1 MNDFRIGHG
10 YDVHALADGLPLR
23 LGGVLIEHPRGCV
36 AHSDGDALIHALC
49 DALLGAAAMGDIG
62 LHFPDTSERFKG
74 IDSRILLRHTVE
86 MLRDKGYRIGNVDC
100 TLCLQRP
107 KIKPYIAAM
116 RETLAETMGIDPE
129 RVSVK
134 ATTTER
140 LGFVGREEG
149 VEAHAVALVYTET
162 EFGTRSPTGTTERFR
177 VLADRS
183 SGSET
188 VCIRISGPAPL
199 PVSETGES
207 ADRDSKPSASG
218 AACRISCVS
227 DRETERKLRVQR
239 GSRLAPVP
247 TKRKSVPD

>member
-1 MNDFRIGHG
+1 MRIGHG
-10 YDVHALADGLPLR
+10 YDVHRLVSGRALI
-23 LGGVLIEHPRGCV
+23 LGGVTIPYEKGLDG
-36 AHSDGDALIHALC
+36 HSDADVLVHAVM

-62 LHFPDTSERFKG
+62 LHFPDTSERFKS

-149 VEAHAVALVYTET
+149 VEAHAVALVY
-162 EFGTRSPTGTTERFR
+162 
-177 VLADRS
+177 
-183 SGSET
+183 
-188 VCIRISGPAPL
+188 
-199 PVSETGES
+199 
-207 ADRDSKPSASG
+207 
-218 AACRISCVS
+218 
-227 DRETERKLRVQR
+227 RET
-239 GSRLAPVP
+239 P
-247 TKRKSVPD
+247 